1 MRKTRLAI
9 TKRVNAKILLL
20 RGQKVI
26 IDSDLAEL
34 YGVEVKH
41 LNQQVKRNHRRF
53 PQDFVFRLRPREL
66 ENSMSQIG
74 TSSER
79 HGGRRLRQ
87 RIDGE
92 SDLKRQITVLKR
104 KVVGRWHSSRVP
116 EGPHCIITRHAR

>member
-9 TKRVNAKILLL
+9 TKDVNARILLL

-53 PQDFVFRLRPREL
+53 PQDFVFRLRPREA
-66 ENSMSQIG
+66 ENLRSQIV
-74 TSSER
+74 TSS
-79 HGGRRLRQ
+79 
-87 RIDGE
+87 
-92 SDLKRQITVLKR
+92 
-104 KVVGRWHSSRVP
+104 
-116 EGPHCIITRHAR
+116 

>member
-9 TKRVNAKILLL
+9 TKDVNAKILLL

-53 PQDFVFRLRPREL
+53 PQDFVFRLRPREP
-66 ENSMSQIG
+66 ENLRSQIV

-79 HGGRRLRQ
+79 HGGGASGDESTEN
-87 RIDGE
+87 RI
-92 SDLKRQITVLKR
+92 
-104 KVVGRWHSSRVP
+104 
-116 EGPHCIITRHAR
+116 

>member
-9 TKRVNAKILLL
+9 TKDVNARILLL

-53 PQDFVFRLRPREL
+53 PQDFVFRLRPREA
-66 ENSMSQIG
+66 ENLRSQIV
-74 TSSER
+74 TSSLTAVR
-79 HGGRRLRQ
+79 ILPLQ
-87 RIDGE
+87 RIHGRDAQATHAMGE
-92 SDLKRQITVLKR
+92 SA
-104 KVVGRWHSSRVP
+104 GYGCS
-116 EGPHCIITRHAR
+116 